1 MKKSPPGGG
10 AAKRPPPTP
19 QRNSSIKAESS
30 AEYQEARARLQN
42 LVSRPAVGS
51 SSSSG
56 SSSSP
61 AYGGPPAPP
70 KPGKLNLNH
79 LPPGLQAK
87 VGKADFPSP
96 PPPEND
102 FSFPP
107 PPPPDNNVPLPPP
120 PPLPADLLGNAPP
133 SSRVAVVNPQP
144 QSSPSSSNNIWS
156 AGRASLKKTPP
167 PTLARR
173 SNGNVSVPSAMEVHR
188 SMSPPGAPPLP
199 QSPKGGGGSGGQ
211 LNFMEDLNRTLRRK
225 SGSRQGSLEP
235 SLVPAG
241 SVGTGTT
248 MDDMALLPPPPPELL
263 DQQGNGHHGGNNG
276 YSSGNI
282 SGYATLRRGPPPA
295 PPKRKDATKLT
306 N

>member
-1 MKKSPPGGG
+1 MKKSPPGG
-10 AAKRPPPTP
+10 AAGKKPPPTP
-19 QRNSSIKAESS
+19 QRNSSIKADSS
-30 AEYQEARARLQN
+30 AEYKEARARLEN
-42 LVSRPAVGS
+42 LVRPGVGS
-51 SSSSG
+51 GSGSSG

-61 AYGGPPAPP
+61 VPAGPPAPP
-70 KPGKLNLNH
+70 KPGKLNLSH

-102 FSFPP
+102 YPFPP

-120 PPLPADLLGNAPP
+120 PPLPADLLGNAP

-144 QSSPSSSNNIWS
+144 QSISSSSSPNNIWS

-173 SNGNVSVPSAMEVHR
+173 SNGNVPVPSAMEVHR
-188 SMSPPGAPPLP
+188 SMSPQGAPPLP
-199 QSPKGGGGSGGQ
+199 ASPKSGGGSGGQ
-211 LNFMEDLNRTLRRK
+211 PNFLEDLHRTLRRK

-235 SLVPAG
+235 SLVPVG
-241 SVGTGTT
+241 SVGTT
-248 MDDMALLPPPPPELL
+248 MDDMALPPPPPELL
-263 DQQGNGHHGGNNG
+263 DQQGNGHNGNG

-295 PPKRKDATKLT
+295 PPKRGDGTKLT
-306 N
+306 